1 MTDTVVW
8 LLVLVIFLQL
18 PISLIVRY
26 DAKRLGLKQPVKY
39 ELGIIVPTAGFV
51 VLLYYL
57 ANRRDLPKA
66 EDDSPSEQ

>member
-1 MTDTVVW
+1 MTDLVVW
-8 LLVLVIFLQL
+8 LLVLLVFLQL
-18 PISLIVRY
+18 PISLLVRY

-39 ELGIIVPTAGFV
+39 ELGIVVPTAGFV

-66 EDDSPSEQ
+66 KEESRPDR

>member
-1 MTDTVVW
+1 MNDLVVW

-18 PISLIVRY
+18 PISLLVRY

-39 ELGIIVPTAGFV
+39 ELGIIVPTAGFI

-66 EDDSPSEQ
+66 EED